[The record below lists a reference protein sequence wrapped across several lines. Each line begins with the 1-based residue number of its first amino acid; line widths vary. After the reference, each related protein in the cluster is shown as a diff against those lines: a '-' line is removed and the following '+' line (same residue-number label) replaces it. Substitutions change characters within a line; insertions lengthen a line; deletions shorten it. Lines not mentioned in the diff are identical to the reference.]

1 MRIVHVA
8 PRYHPHIGGVE
19 YVVKSIAE
27 RLAKMGHTVTVI
39 AGEPNT
45 DKPHEEEINGVEV
58 IRWPTWAPS
67 GAYHVP
73 KKRGQLR
80 NLLEKLLND
89 ADVVHIHSAHAV
101 LTVWA
106 AAAARRIKPGVR
118 IVFTPHYHG
127 TGHSALRKL
136 LWVPWRRYAA
146 RAVEAADAIHAVS
159 PREAALIKNH
169 YPQASGKI
177 TVIPNGVE
185 EDVFGYKWRGA
196 DSDYMMYAGRIEKY
210 KRLEAAV
217 ELARKLGL
225 RLMVVGRGP
234 HREKLR
240 RYARRRG
247 VSLELLD
254 PQPRPDYLRLLAG
267 ARYAVNPSRGQ
278 AYSIFVAE
286 ALAMGVPA
294 VVTPEVTK
302 NLPDISCGIDKA
314 STPIKNYEELER
326 VRSWVLNDI
335 EEIRKNL
342 RLCLYSFRERFSWDR
357 LA

>member
-1 MRIVHVA
+1 V
-8 PRYHPHIGGVE
+8 
-19 YVVKSIAE
+19 
-27 RLAKMGHTVTVI
+27 
-39 AGEPNT
+39 
-45 DKPHEEEINGVEV
+45 
-58 IRWPTWAPS
+58 
-67 GAYHVP
+67 
-73 KKRGQLR
+73 
-80 NLLEKLLND
+80 
-89 ADVVHIHSAHAV
+89 
-101 LTVWA
+101 
-106 AAAARRIKPGVR
+106 
-118 IVFTPHYHG
+118 
-127 TGHSALRKL
+127 
-136 LWVPWRRYAA
+136 A
-146 RAVEAADAIHAVS
+146 RAVDAADIIHAVS
-159 PREAALIKNH
+159 PREAGLIKSH
-169 YPQASGKI
+169 YPQASGKVAI
-177 TVIPNGVE
+177 IPNCVE

-196 DSDYMMYAGRIEKY
+196 DSNYMMYAGGVEKY

-225 RLMVVGRGP
+225 RLMVVGRRP

-254 PQPRPDYLRLLAG
+254 PQPRPDYLRLLEG
-267 ARYAVNPSRGQ
+267 ARYAVNPSRRQ